1 MPDPDRAIE
10 RLADLVGDL
19 RGDLARSTQSQDAF
33 YAREWPRAVAM
44 LDALETRLARLE
56 RALDAHHL
64 ELRAVAERQAAAIDA
79 LTRRV
84 AELERAG
91 TTLTERTTA
100 LERRNTVGCRTWRA
114 APIELGSSS
123 PWPSGVLSS

>member
-1 MPDPDRAIE
+1 MPDPVRALE

-19 RGDLARSTQSQDAF
+19 REDLARSTQSQDAF

-44 LDALETRLARLE
+44 LDALETRR
-56 RALDAHHL
+56 RHRCPD
-64 ELRAVAERQAAAIDA
+64 
-79 LTRRV
+79 RRV

-100 LERRNTVGCRTWRA
+100 LERRNTVGGA
-114 APIELGSSS
+114 LGGLRRSS
-123 PWPSGVLSS
+123 